1 MLELQQQQQ
10 DMQSSHV
17 REVEK
22 LRRENE
28 ALKDK
33 TFIEMEKIRNALTD
47 MELKYA
53 TNVPGSR
60 V

>member
-1 MLELQQQQQ
+1 
-10 DMQSSHV
+10 
-17 REVEK
+17 
-22 LRRENE
+22 
-28 ALKDK
+28 
-33 TFIEMEKIRNALTD
+33 MEKIRNALTE